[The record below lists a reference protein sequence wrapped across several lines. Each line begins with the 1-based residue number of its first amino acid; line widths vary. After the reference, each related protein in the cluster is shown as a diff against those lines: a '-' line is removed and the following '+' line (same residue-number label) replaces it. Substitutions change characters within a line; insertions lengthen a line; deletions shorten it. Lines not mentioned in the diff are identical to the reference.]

1 MITSMDEEMCV
12 ENLKEIKRI
21 LDDAG
26 VKYWLDFGTLLG
38 AVRDGKFIPWDT
50 DIDLGMMCAEG
61 CKVIARI
68 EEFEKKGFKV
78 DITDTR
84 ISISCDYVMV
94 NVIGVHPTNQVTSA
108 SS

>member
-1 MITSMDEEMCV
+1 MDEEMCV

-50 DIDLGMMCAEG
+50 DIDLSTMCTESN
-61 CKVIARI
+61 KIIRKIPEI
-68 EEFEKKGFKV
+68 EQKGFKA
-78 DITDTR
+78 DITDF
-84 ISISCDYVMV
+84 
-94 NVIGVHPTNQVTSA
+94 VIYIHRVRDNPAH
-108 SS
+108 